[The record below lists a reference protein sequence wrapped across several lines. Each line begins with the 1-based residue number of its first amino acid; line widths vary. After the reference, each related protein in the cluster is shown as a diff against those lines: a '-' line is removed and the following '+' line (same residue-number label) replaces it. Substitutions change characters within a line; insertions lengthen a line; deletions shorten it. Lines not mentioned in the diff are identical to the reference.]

1 MTVSKQSCSLV
12 KTSAYFLYDQESTQ
26 YLIFGYP
33 ILARYQVGVSKTQI
47 TTLVSLAFLLSY
59 FLALKEHYS
68 FLDLQ
73 VQSFPY
79 SP

>member
-1 MTVSKQSCSLV
+1 MTISKQSCSLV
-12 KTSAYFLYDQESTQ
+12 KTSAYFSYDQESTQ

-33 ILARYQVGVSKTQI
+33 ILARYQVGVFKTQI
-47 TTLVSLAFLLSY
+47 TTLVSLVFSLSY
-59 FLALKEHYS
+59 FLALEEHYS